1 MKKTVLA
8 MMAVAL
14 LCGAAMVSCTE
25 KLEELPE
32 AKSTVASPDNPSTT
46 PDNQTYGEWYYVPLE
61 ELLTGEWEMD
71 TVSGGQ
77 FDYNG
82 LVNLYSSYYN
92 EMSSSIFPWF
102 HLTTPGL
109 HWKDFVPLINIDRPG
124 GCPSHISITGDT
136 IHTTYFIPH
145 SLYIDGSGRYY
156 TEEHLDWL
164 FEVIDECRIQLTP
177 LSEGMRPARSEQDY
191 KAFIL
196 SLDNDCFATPT
207 DADNHLVCGYIDQ
220 ADIVF
225 FRRVR

>member
-1 MKKTVLA
+1 
-8 MMAVAL
+8 MMAAAL
-14 LCGAAMVSCTE
+14 VCGVAMVSCTE
-25 KLEELPE
+25 KLEEMPV
-32 AKSTVASPDNPSTT
+32 AKSAVASPDNPSTT

-61 ELLTGEWEMD
+61 ELLTGEWELD

-77 FDYNG
+77 FDHNG

-109 HWKDFVPLINIDRPG
+109 QWKDYMPLINKDRRDG
-124 GCPSHISITGDT
+124 IPSHISISGDT

-145 SLYIDGSGRYY
+145 SLTTDSSYVSWY
-156 TEEHLDWL
+156 TEVRRDWL

-177 LSEGMRPARSEQDY
+177 LTEGIRPARDERDY
-191 KAFIL
+191 KALVL
-196 SLDNDCFATPT
+196 SLDNDCFATT
-207 DADNHLVCGYIDQ
+207 ADCELVCGYLNQ